1 MSDAR
6 QRAGRRGEDLAAAFL
21 SAKGFVEIAR
31 NWRCRVGEIDLI
43 VKRGDEVRF
52 VEVKLRR
59 TETYGNPEEAITRTK
74 LRHLARTIECWLLDQ
89 PVEPKHYQADA
100 VAIKLLS
107 GCEPEILWIE
117 GIL

>member
-6 QRAGRRGEDLAAAFL
+6 QVIGRRGEDLAAAFL
-21 SAKGFVEIAR
+21 SAKGFIEVAR

-43 VKRGDEVRF
+43 VKRGNEVRF

-74 LRHLARTIECWLLDQ
+74 LRHLARTVECWLLDQ
-89 PVEPKHYQADA
+89 AVEPKQYQVDA

-107 GCEPEILWIE
+107 GREPEIVWIE